1 MKMEQKVKVRKLC
14 GEGFRGILKKASL
27 DFEEDCRSLVLY
39 GNNGDGKS
47 SFCDA
52 VEWFFTDRINY
63 LGREGCGREDY
74 FYDALPKTQEPI
86 VSFAFNRSILDGDK
100 TLKRAGG
107 YRFSNGTEDFG
118 RYIGNSSK
126 ELFILRYNTMRE
138 FIDKTKKKK
147 LEDIEGII
155 GFGIVAEIRE
165 ALLRALNGLRNS
177 TELKELRGA
186 SNERGDDIVKTIG
199 TKPFIEADVISFADE
214 LRKQLG
220 HDEPISDIDS
230 FKSVTDGLCKKVE
243 TTGKGKQIAWL
254 EQVRVKA
261 SSSKQIPD
269 FVDKLKQVLIHHNE
283 LAAQKEKVEASALD
297 KLYQAG
303 VEALEKGWA
312 KPGECPLCKRPIDTD
327 QLLVSLKEEVEAIQ
341 YLLEERNENIEQG
354 KLLQDGIPSLKES
367 LSSLLEDKVRE
378 SVLTPNQ
385 LETLKSWADLFDQWK
400 QLMNRVKDSPVS
412 IAFDLPS
419 IDSLNELKT
428 TLSQVEEAIEGKK
441 KSLAETEEAIRFYQ
455 GIQKLESLRDT
466 YIRLT
471 EIASRIQM
479 YEKQI
484 SSLGKIYQEFE
495 EKEQEGL
502 SRVLEAI
509 SESVNE
515 YFKSLHPDD
524 DFDEIKLVLTEER
537 GLEFSLEFYGRPISP
552 PLKVLSES
560 HLNSLG
566 ISLFLASSQHFN
578 RTNGFLILDDI
589 VSSFDVNHRRSLSRL
604 LRDKFPDTQFLLF
617 THDDLWFDL
626 LKRDLPS
633 NRWLFK
639 ELAKWSHE
647 NGVEIIESPMTSR
660 ERIQQCLED
669 NDTAGAANKCRTLI
683 EGILKEICEDLG
695 VRLEYCNREKNDQ
708 REASELID
716 GLTHYLKENKSLRE
730 RENKLLFSDLRAD
743 QLLTNIGSHHRNL
756 EVTSLSRGDIEMVLR
771 DIHEFESLFI
781 CSDCSKPAQKSYS
794 PVNSDLKQ
802 CKCGNLWI

>member
-1 MKMEQKVKVRKLC
+1 
-14 GEGFRGILKKASL
+14 
-27 DFEEDCRSLVLY
+27 VLF

-52 VEWFFTDRINY
+52 VEWFFTGKIDY
-63 LGREGCGREDY
+63 LEREGCGREDY
-74 FYDALPKTQEPI
+74 FNDALPKTQEPI
-86 VSFAFNRSILDGDK
+86 VKLAFNRSILDGDK
-100 TLKRAGG
+100 ILKRAGG
-107 YRFSNGTEDFG
+107 YRFSNCTEDFR
-118 RYIGNSSK
+118 RYIENSNK
-126 ELFILRYNTMRE
+126 ELFILRYHTMRE

-147 LEDIEGII
+147 LEDIERII

-177 TELKELRGA
+177 TELKVLHGS
-186 SNERGDDIVKTIG
+186 SNERGDDIIKIIG
-199 TKPFIEADVISFADE
+199 TKPFSEADVITFADE

-220 HDEPISDIDS
+220 YDEPISDIDT
-230 FKSVTDGLCKKVE
+230 FKSATDELDKKVE
-243 TTGKGKQIAWL
+243 TTEKGKQMAWL
-254 EQVRVKA
+254 EEVSGKA
-261 SSSKQIPD
+261 SSSKQIPS
-269 FVDKLKQVLIHHNE
+269 FLNKLKQVMTCHNE
-283 LAAQKEKVEASALD
+283 LATQKEKVEASALD

-327 QLLVSLKEEVEAIQ
+327 QLLVSLRKELEAIQ
-341 YLLEERNENIEQG
+341 YLLEERTENTEQG
-354 KLLQDGIPSLKES
+354 KLLQDRIPSLKES

-378 SVLTPNQ
+378 SVLTPDQ
-385 LETLKSWADLFDQWK
+385 LETLKSWPDSFDQWEE
-400 QLMNRVKDSPVS
+400 LINRVKGSPAS
-412 IAFDLPS
+412 IAFELPS
-419 IDSLNELKT
+419 EDSINELET
-428 TLSQVEEAIEGKK
+428 TITQVEETLESKK
-441 KSLAETEEAIRFYQ
+441 KSVSETEEAVRFYRD
-455 GIQKLESLRDT
+455 IQKLKSLRDS
-466 YIRLT
+466 YLRLT
-471 EIASRIQM
+471 ELESKIKM
-479 YEKQI
+479 CEKQI
-484 SSLGKIYQEFE
+484 FSLEKIHQEFE
-495 EKEQEGL
+495 EREQEGL

-509 SESVNE
+509 SESVKE
-515 YFKSLHPDD
+515 YFKFLHPDD

-589 VSSFDVNHRRSLSRL
+589 VSSFDVNHRRLLSRL
-604 LRDKFPDTQFLLF
+604 LREKFQDTQFLLF

-626 LKRDLPS
+626 LKEELPS

-647 NGVEIIESPMTSR
+647 NGVDLIESPMTSK
-660 ERIQQCLED
+660 ERIQHCLGN
-669 NDTAGAANKCRTLI
+669 NDTDGAANKCRTLI
-683 EGILKEICEDLG
+683 EGILKQICEDLG

-716 GLTHYLKENKSLRE
+716 GLTQYLKQNKSLRE
-730 RENKLLFSDLRAD
+730 RENKSLFSDLRAD

-756 EVTSLSRGDIEMVLR
+756 RVTSLSRGDIEMVLR
-771 DIHEFESLFI
+771 DIDEFESLFV
-781 CSDCSKPAQKSYS
+781 CSNCNKPAKKSYS
-794 PVNSDLKQ
+794 PRNSDLKQ